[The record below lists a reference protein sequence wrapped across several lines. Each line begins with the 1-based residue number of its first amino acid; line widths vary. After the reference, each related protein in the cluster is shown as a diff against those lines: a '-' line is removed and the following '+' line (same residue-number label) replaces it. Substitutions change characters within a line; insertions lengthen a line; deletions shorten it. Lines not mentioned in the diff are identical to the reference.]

1 MEKFLRRPYL
11 PGICEGA
18 EVPHQC
24 GPVGRKGM
32 EELLKF
38 FLDLQSASLHSG
50 LSSFCPYSY
59 AIPCAHMQIEETVT
73 SRVGAY
79 GAGPRHP
86 MLSPSFDDWG
96 KPQRRQPHLYAG
108 VLRRPGFFPGRLH
121 QHSDQGVTAHPPSP
135 YPSWSTAPA
144 GITPVSRKRQSA
156 MSNLRATATIPIRRK
171 RVPPPPKRSRNQT
184 LRALA
189 GCKRSQLQANSV
201 VIQRTCRLPDLVIP
215 CSRALSPL

>member
-59 AIPCAHMQIEETVT
+59 AIPCAPMQIEETVT

-79 GAGPRHP
+79 GARPSLPWRKCAQRHDLPTRRGSIVSGSP
-86 MLSPSFDDWG
+86 M
-96 KPQRRQPHLYAG
+96 R
-108 VLRRPGFFPGRLH
+108 
-121 QHSDQGVTAHPPSP
+121 
-135 YPSWSTAPA
+135 
-144 GITPVSRKRQSA
+144 
-156 MSNLRATATIPIRRK
+156 
-171 RVPPPPKRSRNQT
+171 
-184 LRALA
+184 
-189 GCKRSQLQANSV
+189 
-201 VIQRTCRLPDLVIP
+201 
-215 CSRALSPL
+215 

>member
-79 GAGPRHP
+79 GEHPPGPR
-86 MLSPSFDDWG
+86 MRGWTVWGSRRSASP
-96 KPQRRQPHLYAG
+96 Q
-108 VLRRPGFFPGRLH
+108 
-121 QHSDQGVTAHPPSP
+121 TPP
-135 YPSWSTAPA
+135 TTD
-144 GITPVSRKRQSA
+144 G
-156 MSNLRATATIPIRRK
+156 
-171 RVPPPPKRSRNQT
+171 PPT
-184 LRALA
+184 
-189 GCKRSQLQANSV
+189 
-201 VIQRTCRLPDLVIP
+201 
-215 CSRALSPL
+215 CSRCPRCPLSLPIAARGPSVGWRLLFFC

>member
-79 GAGPRHP
+79 GWEPPAAPRSLP
-86 MLSPSFDDWG
+86 PRAAPVPLQGS
-96 KPQRRQPHLYAG
+96 
-108 VLRRPGFFPGRLH
+108 RRPGVRQPAPH
-121 QHSDQGVTAHPPSP
+121 Q
-135 YPSWSTAPA
+135 
-144 GITPVSRKRQSA
+144 R
-156 MSNLRATATIPIRRK
+156 
-171 RVPPPPKRSRNQT
+171 
-184 LRALA
+184 
-189 GCKRSQLQANSV
+189 
-201 VIQRTCRLPDLVIP
+201 
-215 CSRALSPL
+215 

>member
-79 GAGPRHP
+79 GPCPPRLAGRVGA
-86 MLSPSFDDWG
+86 L
-96 KPQRRQPHLYAG
+96 RQAHHGMVRSLTAWRLCGAG
-108 VLRRPGFFPGRLH
+108 RG
-121 QHSDQGVTAHPPSP
+121 
-135 YPSWSTAPA
+135 APA
-144 GITPVSRKRQSA
+144 HGHGHAMSRMVTRCAGGVREEGKGGAVVTTPGWQSA
-156 MSNLRATATIPIRRK
+156 QEARAAR
-171 RVPPPPKRSRNQT
+171 
-184 LRALA
+184 
-189 GCKRSQLQANSV
+189 
-201 VIQRTCRLPDLVIP
+201 
-215 CSRALSPL
+215 

>member
-79 GAGPRHP
+79 GTLPPRLIQGRCP
-86 MLSPSFDDWG
+86 SKSIGDLSTYPRG
-96 KPQRRQPHLYAG
+96 KLLK
-108 VLRRPGFFPGRLH
+108 V
-121 QHSDQGVTAHPPSP
+121 
-135 YPSWSTAPA
+135 PA
-144 GITPVSRKRQSA
+144 LLT
-156 MSNLRATATIPIRRK
+156 
-171 RVPPPPKRSRNQT
+171 
-184 LRALA
+184 
-189 GCKRSQLQANSV
+189 
-201 VIQRTCRLPDLVIP
+201 
-215 CSRALSPL
+215 